1 MGNELRGRRIAFMI
15 ANEGVEQ
22 IELTKP
28 WDAVRG
34 AGGTPELLA
43 PKPGMAQAFNHLD
56 KANTFPVDGA
66 IGDVDPA

>member
-1 MGNELRGRRIAFMI
+1 MANELHGRRVAFMI

-28 WDAVRG
+28 WEAVRD

-56 KANTFPVDGA
+56 KANT
-66 IGDVDPA
+66 